1 MTTKT
6 AARPFAEATK
16 LPNTRQPQAR
26 KTRTKK
32 TARLNQPATPHN
44 PLRGLFSDEELRQ
57 IDERCRA
64 MGRSAVDI
72 VASALRD
79 WVNGGTTEKGQS
91 LEWMKEGITHKDRDQ
106 ALAEFTAN
114 LGEEMG
120 RWEDADC
127 SRDLIFRIGYTFF
140 AVREAAEIFQRRT
153 WHRADTIRK
162 SVGATEAA
170 EFAEHLDNLNPRH
183 VRRVYNVNTIEPQF
197 AAEFW
202 SERELPIPKIV
213 REAVDWKRRY
223 EFAERAKIAAEVRA
237 EIMAETASVSPSQ
250 VAQLVRFDV
259 LGKEIA
265 RVNNSDGALELI
277 YENSPHHYIVFEC
290 IEVFADGAW
299 RTWREVKNNSKR
311 DLASFAPDEVRRSFY
326 LESGLL
332 HDDIADWFDANGI
345 AYPATFSESLRAF
358 RNRERLREADIAQ
371 RAVDTERKRIAQAM
385 NLVLAA

>member
-1 MTTKT
+1 
-6 AARPFAEATK
+6 
-16 LPNTRQPQAR
+16 
-26 KTRTKK
+26 
-32 TARLNQPATPHN
+32 
-44 PLRGLFSDEELRQ
+44 
-57 IDERCRA
+57 